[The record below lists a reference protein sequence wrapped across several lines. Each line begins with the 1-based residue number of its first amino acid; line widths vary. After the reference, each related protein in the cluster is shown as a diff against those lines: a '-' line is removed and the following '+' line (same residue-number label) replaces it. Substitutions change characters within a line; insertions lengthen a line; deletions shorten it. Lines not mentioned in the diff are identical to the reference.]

1 MNTLTC
7 SQSIR
12 RTLFVLYALAL
23 FTATHWP
30 GLAIASPGFSRL
42 DLLIHA
48 GVFAGWTILFT
59 ACGVFGPALSNRN
72 ISRSIPV
79 ALLYALLDE
88 LTQGIPFLRRTVD
101 PLDLAANATGI
112 VLAALGLVLW
122 TRARR
127 SPTESSKQ

>member
-1 MNTLTC
+1 M
-7 SQSIR
+7 IR
-12 RTLFVLYALAL
+12 GHRASRALFILYALAL

-30 GLAIASPGFSRL
+30 GLAIASSSFSRL

-59 ACGVFGPALSNRN
+59 ACGFFGPPRSSRN
-72 ISRSIPV
+72 IAFTIPV
-79 ALLYALLDE
+79 ALLYALFDE

-122 TRARR
+122 TQTKKNPA
-127 SPTESSKQ
+127 ESSKQ